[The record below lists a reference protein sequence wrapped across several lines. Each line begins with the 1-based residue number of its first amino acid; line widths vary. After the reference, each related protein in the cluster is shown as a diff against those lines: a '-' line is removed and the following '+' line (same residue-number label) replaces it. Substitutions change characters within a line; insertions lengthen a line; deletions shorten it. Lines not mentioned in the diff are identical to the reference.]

1 MKKAGWILLAVAF
14 AIVLFTKV
22 SGRGNM
28 WLLFTLLIAIFL
40 GLALICAA
48 FAARLYRGDV
58 KFRPW
63 DAAKSAVVTFLVVLA
78 LRLLIQ
84 AVSPSLD
91 FELSSVVIWSAT
103 FAVVYGLS
111 TTAYR
116 KPT

>member
-1 MKKAGWILLAVAF
+1 MKKAGWILLAIAF
-14 AIVLFTKV
+14 ATGLLIEV

-28 WLLFTLLIAIFL
+28 WLLSTFLITILL

-48 FAARLYRGDV
+48 SAARLYRGDV
-58 KFRPW
+58 RLRPW
-63 DAAKSAVVTFLVVLA
+63 DAAKRAVVIFLVVLA

-84 AVSPSLD
+84 AVFPSLD
-91 FELSSVVIWSAT
+91 YELSSVVIWSAG
-103 FAVVYGLS
+103 FAFAYGLS